1 MHACLLPVW
10 RDFYLLT
17 LMRKVLS
24 AFILLLLSL
33 TVSAQD
39 VNYRKEAE
47 RMSQRAQYIYYEIQ
61 NQSASDS
68 VRYFRNIMDCVDYS
82 LKSDENDRKP
92 DGKGVVKLRHDE
104 DNHKRLST
112 LRPLLIDAGLYLSS
126 HHYRQDGEN
135 AWKLYLK
142 ASESPLLKEENG
154 DDETSLAAFYIAQA
168 ELLARNYKSADRFA
182 DIAMK
187 DDDIAQ
193 DAAEIKARCMHDQ
206 MVNHEDSV
214 KYLSVLSALYRSDPS
229 NGTYFAW
236 LMQFYGHDNRSFKLE
251 NFIDNQLQHYPNSPI
266 PWILKG
272 ETAMHAKRWGE
283 AADAYKHADNL
294 DPKRVPVVYNIG
306 VCLMDLAIDIGN
318 SSTKETEWDN
328 KKKTDALLAEA
339 RGYFERV
346 KTMDPHREQ
355 VDWVTPLYRVYM
367 MTGKTDKAEELKEL
381 VRK

>member
-1 MHACLLPVW
+1 M
-10 RDFYLLT
+10 T

-142 ASESPLLKEENG
+142 ASESPLLKDEKG

-193 DAAEIKARCMHDQ
+193 DAAEIKAHCMHDQ

-251 NFIDNQLQHYPNSPI
+251 NFI
-266 PWILKG
+266 
-272 ETAMHAKRWGE
+272 
-283 AADAYKHADNL
+283 
-294 DPKRVPVVYNIG
+294 
-306 VCLMDLAIDIGN
+306 
-318 SSTKETEWDN
+318 
-328 KKKTDALLAEA
+328 
-339 RGYFERV
+339 GY
-346 KTMDPHREQ
+346 
-355 VDWVTPLYRVYM
+355 
-367 MTGKTDKAEELKEL
+367 
-381 VRK
+381 

>member
-142 ASESPLLKEENG
+142 ASESPLLKDEKG

-168 ELLARNYKSADRFA
+168 ELLARN
-182 DIAMK
+182 
-187 DDDIAQ
+187 
-193 DAAEIKARCMHDQ
+193 
-206 MVNHEDSV
+206 
-214 KYLSVLSALYRSDPS
+214 
-229 NGTYFAW
+229 
-236 LMQFYGHDNRSFKLE
+236 
-251 NFIDNQLQHYPNSPI
+251 
-266 PWILKG
+266 
-272 ETAMHAKRWGE
+272 
-283 AADAYKHADNL
+283 
-294 DPKRVPVVYNIG
+294 
-306 VCLMDLAIDIGN
+306 
-318 SSTKETEWDN
+318 
-328 KKKTDALLAEA
+328 
-339 RGYFERV
+339 
-346 KTMDPHREQ
+346 
-355 VDWVTPLYRVYM
+355 
-367 MTGKTDKAEELKEL
+367 
-381 VRK
+381 

>member
-142 ASESPLLKEENG
+142 ASESPLLKDEKG

-346 KTMDPHREQ
+346 KTTDPHREQ

>member
-142 ASESPLLKEENG
+142 ASESPLLKDEKG

-193 DAAEIKARCMHDQ
+193 DAAEIKAHCMHDQ

-272 ETAMHAKRWGE
+272 ETAMHAKRWEE

-367 MTGKTDKAEELKEL
+367 MTGKTDKAEELKDL

>member
-126 HHYRQDGEN
+126 HHYRQDGEI

-142 ASESPLLKEENG
+142 ASESPLLKDEKG

-272 ETAMHAKRWGE
+272 ETAMHAKRWEE

>member
-142 ASESPLLKEENG
+142 ASESPLLKDEKG

-236 LMQFYGHDNRSFKLE
+236 LMQFYGHDNRSFNLE

>member
-142 ASESPLLKEENG
+142 ASESPLLKDEKG

-193 DAAEIKARCMHDQ
+193 DAAEIKAHCMHDQ

-272 ETAMHAKRWGE
+272 ETAMHAKRWEE

-367 MTGKTDKAEELKEL
+367 MTSKTDKAEELKEL

>member
-142 ASESPLLKEENG
+142 ASESPLLKDEKG

-272 ETAMHAKRWGE
+272 ETAMHAKRWEE

>member
-142 ASESPLLKEENG
+142 ASESPLLKDEKG

-193 DAAEIKARCMHDQ
+193 DAAEIKAHCMHDQ

-272 ETAMHAKRWGE
+272 ETAMHAKRWEE

>member
-142 ASESPLLKEENG
+142 ASESPLLKDEKG

>member
-142 ASESPLLKEENG
+142 ASESPLLKEEKG

-272 ETAMHAKRWGE
+272 ETAMRAKRWEE

>member
-82 LKSDENDRKP
+82 LNSDENDRKP

-142 ASESPLLKEENG
+142 ASESPLLKDEKG

-236 LMQFYGHDNRSFKLE
+236 LMQFYGHDNRSFNLE

>member
-142 ASESPLLKEENG
+142 ASESPLLKDEKG

-367 MTGKTDKAEELKEL
+367 MTGKTDKAEELKDL

>member
-126 HHYRQDGEN
+126 HHYRQDGEI

-142 ASESPLLKEENG
+142 ASESPLLKDEKG

-193 DAAEIKARCMHDQ
+193 DAAEIKAHCMHDQ

-272 ETAMHAKRWGE
+272 ETAMHAKRWEE

>member
-142 ASESPLLKEENG
+142 ASESPLLKDEKG

-272 ETAMHAKRWGE
+272 ETAMHAKRWEE

-306 VCLMDLAIDIGN
+306 VCLMDLAIDIDN

-367 MTGKTDKAEELKEL
+367 TTGKTDKAEELKEL

>member
-142 ASESPLLKEENG
+142 ASESPLLKDEKG

-236 LMQFYGHDNRSFKLE
+236 LMQFYGHDNRSFNLE

-272 ETAMHAKRWGE
+272 EMAMHAKRWEE